1 MAYVATK
8 RRKPMSE
15 INVVPYIDV
24 MLVLLVIFMVT
35 APLFHQGVEVALPS
49 APAKPLEKTDEN
61 QEPLIISVDRAGLVY
76 VNKSDAP
83 DQPVAD
89 ELFRNQIE
97 EILSKEVSPIYVR
110 GDNNV
115 DYGRVVT
122 VMVMLQ
128 EAGAENVGL
137 ITDPTVSELG
147 GPDFTVEEL
156 DPL

>member
-1 MAYVATK
+1 MAYTALR
-8 RRKPMSE
+8 RRKRMSE

-35 APLFHQGVEVALPS
+35 APLFHQGVEVELPS
-49 APAKPLEKTDEN
+49 APAKPLEKVDEN
-61 QEPLIISVDRAGLVY
+61 QEPLIISVDRGGQVF
-76 VNKSDAP
+76 VNKSDTP

-97 EILSKEVSPIYVR
+97 EILSNEPSPVYVR
-110 GDNNV
+110 GDNGV

-128 EAGAENVGL
+128 SAGAGNVGL
-137 ITDPTVSELG
+137 ITEPVA
-147 GPDFTVEEL
+147 EETIA
-156 DPL
+156 P

>member
-1 MAYVATK
+1 MAYVGIK
-8 RRKPMSE
+8 RRKRMAE

-24 MLVLLVIFMVT
+24 TLVLLVIFMVT
-35 APLFHQGVEVALPS
+35 APLFHQGVEVDLPS

-61 QEPLIISVDRAGLVY
+61 QEPLIISVDRAGQIF
-76 VNKSDAP
+76 VNKSDTP
-83 DQPVAD
+83 SDPVAD

-97 EILSKEVSPIYVR
+97 VILSKEPSPIYVR
-110 GDNNV
+110 GDNGV
-115 DYGRVVT
+115 DYGRVIT

-137 ITDPTVSELG
+137 ITDPTASDSTT
-147 GPDFTVEEL
+147 PDFAVKEL